1 MDSAPV
7 SSIVSLSIPIPMP
20 PAGGIPCSRASRN
33 SSSIFCLSSPACSS
47 RRWRCTSGSFSSLY
61 PGAISAPLM
70 TSSKTSTSELSSAFC
85 LASDLSSFG
94 HASQTADR
102 SFSLR
107 LSLSQTSACV
117 TSKSASCGRISSLNS
132 SIARSRRCSGV
143 NSNQSLPATFAE
155 SDRGNARGATAI

>member
-7 SSIVSLSIPIPMP
+7 SSIVSLSMPIPMP

-33 SSSIFCLSSPACSS
+33 SSSMFCLSSPACSS

-70 TSSKTSTSELSSAFC
+70 TSSKTSTSELSSTFC
-85 LASDLSSFG
+85 LASGTSSFG
-94 HASQTADR
+94 QCVTNSGSIVFSSM
-102 SFSLR
+102 SFSN
-107 LSLSQTSACV
+107 TCCV

-132 SIARSRRCSGV
+132 FIARPRRCSGES
-143 NSNQSLPATFAE
+143 SNQSLPAT
-155 SDRGNARGATAI
+155 SRIRSW